1 MERLV
6 ECVPNFSQGR
16 DRGTIDAITASMEA
30 AGATLLDVDMGAAA
44 NRTVVTIAGTPEQVA
59 EAAFAGIR
67 TASERIDMRR
77 HAGEHPRMGATDVCP
92 FVPIAG
98 VSMAECVELARRV
111 GERVGRELGIPVY
124 LYEHA
129 ATRPTRRCLADIR
142 QGEYEALPARL
153 SDPEW
158 VPDFGPA
165 TFHARAGAT
174 VIGAREFLIAYN
186 VNLNTRER
194 LLASRMAIRMREG
207 GGPARGTDGER
218 LLDPAGDPLRV
229 PGALRAIRAVGWV
242 IQEYGIAQ
250 VSVNVLDSRAT
261 PLHVVYEE
269 ARRQADLLGIAVTG
283 SEIVGLV
290 PREALLAAG
299 RHYLERQGL
308 SPAAPEREL
317 IHVAV
322 RSLGLNDAKPFD
334 PEDKVIEYRLA
345 RGRRVLTDLSV
356 SAFADEVSADAPTPG
371 GGSVAALA
379 GALGASL
386 AAMVGNLTVRRPEHR
401 EVRDRMKTL
410 ATEAQGLKA
419 RLIQAVVEDSAAF
432 DAVMDANRMPR
443 GTPDEIEAR
452 KAAQDAANARA
463 TRVPFDVLALCE
475 QAARL
480 ACEAADSG
488 YENCLSDG
496 AAGAAMALA
505 GAESAA
511 LNVRIN
517 LHAAGTSPANTR
529 MAAEA
534 DATLDRTRARV
545 RDLIDRVHRRLQSPQ

>member
-6 ECVPNFSQGR
+6 ECVPNFSEGR
-16 DRGTIDAITASMEA
+16 DRDTIDAITAAMEA

-67 TASERIDMRR
+67 TAAERIDMRR

-92 FVPIAG
+92 FVPVAG
-98 VSMAECVELARRV
+98 VTMAECVELARQV
-111 GERVGRELGIPVY
+111 GDRVGRDLGIPIY
-124 LYEHA
+124 LYENA
-129 ATRPTRRCLADIR
+129 ATRPERRSLADIR
-142 QGEYEALPARL
+142 QGEYEALPAKL
-153 SDPEW
+153 ADPAW
-158 VPDFGPA
+158 APDFGPA
-165 TFHARAGAT
+165 TFHAGAGAT

-218 LLDPAGDPLRV
+218 VLDPSGSPLRV

-250 VSVNVLDSRAT
+250 VSVNVLDSRIT

-290 PREALLAAG
+290 PREALLVAG

-308 SPAAPEREL
+308 SPAAPEAEL

-322 RSLGLNDAKPFD
+322 RSLGLNDAKPFI

-345 RGRRVLTDLSV
+345 RGRSTLTDLPV
-356 SAFADEVSADAPTPG
+356 RVFADQVSADAPTPG

-401 EVRDRMKTL
+401 DIRDRMTAL
-410 ATEAQGLKA
+410 ATEAQALKV
-419 RLIQAVVEDSAAF
+419 RLLQGVVEDSAAF
-432 DAVMDANRMPR
+432 EAVMDANRMPR
-443 GTPDEIEAR
+443 NTPAEVEAR
-452 KAAQDAANARA
+452 TAAQEAANARA
-463 TRVPFDVLALCE
+463 TQVPFDVLALCE
-475 QAARL
+475 QAAIL

-505 GAESAA
+505 GAEAAA

-517 LHAAGTSPANTR
+517 LHAADASPEATR

-534 DATLDRTRARV
+534 DATLARTRTRV
-545 RDLIDRVHRRLQSPQ
+545 RDLIDRVHQRLGTP